1 MDPQAD
7 DAKFAETKTPP
18 PAFEKDTPASEK
30 ELLTEVACPELG
42 WAKRKRESEMSWYA
56 RIQAFRHGS
65 EKKKQKFYHEQWSG
79 FDQKHKERFRKE
91 IEAKLFPEQ
100 PVFAPKQ
107 TNAKAAGSK
116 QGLVAWRQVQDD
128 GRSVVH
134 LPSGYTICALTKD
147 FQEYAANP
155 VAHDQKRWE
164 MYALIFL
171 FMSSG
176 DPPFH
181 NAAQAVQALPELRLN
196 KHYLGKLKKLFGDSK
211 LPWECPAEFR
221 VGRTPRAS
229 LSQAELEDVLL
240 FVKWSQRTGC
250 HLTIQQVEDA
260 ITLMKLEKR
269 LASSI
274 CL

>member
-1 MDPQAD
+1 MCAVEISSDNKSPVPKCCFECYEQQSAVEDALTAEQMDPQAD

-176 DPPFH
+176 DPPFR
-181 NAAQAVQALPELRLN
+181 NPEAPR
-196 KHYLGKLKKLFGDSK
+196 LKKFN
-211 LPWECPAEFR
+211 R
-221 VGRTPRAS
+221 
-229 LSQAELEDVLL
+229 
-240 FVKWSQRTGC
+240 
-250 HLTIQQVEDA
+250 
-260 ITLMKLEKR
+260 
-269 LASSI
+269 
-274 CL
+274 